1 MTRDKVVSKKTGG
14 QFLKFGLVGV
24 LNTGVDIGVLNIL
37 MYIFGI
43 YQGTAIIVFNIISV
57 SLAIINSY
65 FWNKYWT
72 FKAKSK
78 EKQVQEFGSFV
89 VVSIGG
95 GLINTF
101 VIYSLTTF
109 FDPAFNL
116 GEEIWANIA
125 KILAIGLAFLW
136 NFGGY
141 KYFVFKK

>member
-1 MTRDKVVSKKTGG
+1 MVEEKIVSKKTGG

-37 MYIFGI
+37 MYSFGI
-43 YQGTAIIVFNIISV
+43 YQGNAIILFNAISV
-57 SLAIINSY
+57 SLAIVNSY

-72 FKAKSK
+72 FDAREKD
-78 EKQVQEFGSFV
+78 KQVEEFGSFV
-89 VVSIGG
+89 IVSVIG

-109 FDPAFNL
+109 FDPAF
-116 GEEIWANIA
+116 GTSEEVWANIG

-141 KYFVFKK
+141 KFFVFKK